1 MDLGDYQHLNEH
13 EYPDRDMVMGM
24 ERSFD
29 ARPTSRLAIKRKPL
43 STDSI
48 VLASLHSNSSQRPL
62 LNANHEESTELFV
75 PSNAVGK
82 GGWKERKWPWRKQP
96 GSGTRPAWFT
106 TVSLGLILAIIVFLV
121 NISLLA
127 WSYSRFSVEKYTAV
141 VFTGSCAKT
150 SKITAAAELAINI
163 LSTLLLAAS
172 NNCAQLLISPTRT
185 EVERAHGKGIWIHV
199 GPANSRNFQW
209 IRKWRV
215 AVWALL
221 FASSV
226 PLHLL

>member
-1 MDLGDYQHLNEH
+1 MDLGDYQHLNEY
-13 EYPDRDMVMGM
+13 EYPGPATGV
-24 ERSFD
+24 ERSFVE
-29 ARPTSRLAIKRKPL
+29 RPTSRLQIKRKPL

-48 VLASLHSNSSQRPL
+48 ELASLHSYSSQRPL
-62 LNANHEESTELFV
+62 LNASYEESAKRFV
-75 PSNAVGK
+75 PSNAVRK
-82 GGWKERKWPWRKQP
+82 GTWKERTWQWRKQP
-96 GSGTRPAWFT
+96 DSGTRPAWFT
-106 TVSLGLILAIIVFLV
+106 TVTLGLILALIVFLV

-150 SKITAAAELAINI
+150 SKILAAVELLINI

-185 EVERAHGKGIWIHV
+185 EVDRAHEQGVWIHV
-199 GPANSRNFQW
+199 GPANARNFWW
-209 IRKWRV
+209 IKKWRI